1 MKTITIALYSF
12 DELKKETQDKA
23 VELLHDLN
31 MEHLWWQ
38 STYEDA
44 ERVNLKITEFDLD
57 RANYCKG
64 KFITDAETT
73 ATLIL
78 KEHGKDCTT
87 FKLAKAYLNMYLP
100 KKKKFEKEN
109 PGFYFANED
118 ESTELEEDFLE
129 ALLKL
134 YLKILKQDAEYRE
147 SKEAIIESIKA
158 NDYLFFE
165 DGKLIPVKYYAEA
178 KEVH

>member
-1 MKTITIALYSF
+1 
-12 DELKKETQDKA
+12 
-23 VELLHDLN
+23 
-31 MEHLWWQ
+31 
-38 STYEDA
+38 
-44 ERVNLKITEFDLD
+44 
-57 RANYCKG
+57 
-64 KFITDAETT
+64 
-73 ATLIL
+73 
-78 KEHGKDCTT
+78 
-87 FKLAKAYLNMYLP
+87 MYLP